1 MLRGISD
8 LKRFTIAATD
18 GNLGSVSDLYFD
30 DRSWAVR
37 YLVVD
42 AGPWLPGRRLFV
54 SPTSVR
60 SSDPTTLRLGLSMK
74 QVEISSVSSAQ
85 PGGVLPESLTRTGN
99 GGDLHLQTATAVM
112 GYAIRAEDGEI
123 GHVRDVLVDAKA
135 WAIRYLVVD
144 TEQWWAGKTVLVSP
158 GWFTRVTWDE
168 SKTLFCIVTTVGEG
182 GAPGRPVPGERSHH
196 NAVSPR
202 RRTGTL
208 DHVPVLED
216 LAHHPPELVRST
228 VPAELAEHDGRIVE
242 DPPVIAESAS
252 TSSRGSSEPA

>member
-18 GNLGSVSDLYFD
+18 GDLGNVSDLYFD

-85 PGGVLPESLTRTGN
+85 PGGVLPASLVHAGN

-182 GAPGRPVPGERSHH
+182 GAAGRPVPGSHH
-196 NAVSPR
+196 NSVSPR

-208 DHVPVLED
+208 DHVPLLED
-216 LAHHPPELVRST
+216 LAHHPPELVRPT
-228 VPAELAEHDGRIVE
+228 VAAELAEHDGGIAE
-242 DPPVIAESAS
+242 DPSVIASESAS
-252 TSSRGSSEPA
+252 TSSRGLTEPA